1 MITVHELSKRF
12 GEHAVFERFSCQIP
26 LDGNTVLRG
35 ASGSG
40 KTTLLRLLAGLLTPD
55 SGEIRGLDKLRPAFV
70 FQEDRLLPWYTAE
83 KNVSLVSDEARAA
96 ALLTRL
102 GLGEAL
108 REKPAALSGGMKR
121 RVAIARALAF
131 HGDMLLLDEPFS
143 GLDDEAK
150 QRAAEALH
158 ASGLPIIAAV
168 HSDEESALLRAKT
181 ILQI

>member
-1 MITVHELSKRF
+1 MITVHELGKRF
-12 GEHAVFERFSCQIP
+12 GEHIVFEHFNCQIP

-40 KTTLLRLLAGLLTPD
+40 KTTLLRLLAGLLAPD
-55 SGEIRGLDKLRPAFV
+55 GGEIHGLDELHAAFV

-83 KNVSLVSDEARAA
+83 KNVALVSDEKTAST
-96 ALLTRL
+96 LLCGL

-108 REKPAALSGGMKR
+108 HEKPAALSGGMKR
-121 RVAIARALAF
+121 RVAIARALAYQ
-131 HGDMLLLDEPFS
+131 GDLLLLDEPFS

-150 QRAAEALH
+150 RKTAEALH

-168 HSDEESALLRAKT
+168 HSDEESALLKAST

>member
-1 MITVHELSKRF
+1 MITVHELCKRF
-12 GEHAVFERFSCQIP
+12 GEHVVFDRFSCQIP

-40 KTTLLRLLAGLLTPD
+40 KTTLLRMLAGLLTPD
-55 SGEIRGLDKLRPAFV
+55 SGEIRGLDGLYAAFV

-83 KNVSLVSDEARAA
+83 KNVALVSDVGRAST
-96 ALLTRL
+96 LLGDL

-131 HGDMLLLDEPFS
+131 QSDMLLLDEPFA
-143 GLDDEAK
+143 GLDDDAK
-150 QRAAEALH
+150 RRVAEALH

-168 HSDEESALLRAKT
+168 HSDEESALLKATT
-181 ILQI
+181 ILRI